1 MANERSTIY
10 WVLSFIIPIMC
21 ILYMTSYEPNY
32 IRVQGVKYDLNHMK
46 RHPNNYNLS
55 HIGDMIRDDLMN
67 HPIYNSINTT
77 DKLAIFMSRHV
88 YAVWDFMVLLKSL
101 QIKYTNV
108 NMYWTPPENMIAAR
122 MINMIVLGEE
132 TDDIDGVALSHLE
145 LYIRAMNDSNIPTKD
160 IMGFIKKVSLI
171 RGDVSLMVKFHNI
184 PPYIKEFILNTLSM
198 ANSKS
203 VITASAFLYGRE
215 DPIPEMFSK
224 IVSMGIVDTNVH
236 FKKYLERHIELD
248 HDHHAPMARKF
259 IDSII
264 KNDNDRNLIQLG
276 RIQAINARIK
286 LWDGIYNEI
295 VSVAI
300 QIF

>member
-1 MANERSTIY
+1 
-10 WVLSFIIPIMC
+10 
-21 ILYMTSYEPNY
+21 
-32 IRVQGVKYDLNHMK
+32 
-46 RHPNNYNLS
+46 
-55 HIGDMIRDDLMN
+55 
-67 HPIYNSINTT
+67 
-77 DKLAIFMSRHV
+77 
-88 YAVWDFMVLLKSL
+88 
-101 QIKYTNV
+101 
-108 NMYWTPPENMIAAR
+108 MIAAR
-122 MINMIVLGEE
+122 MINIIVLGEE

-145 LYIRAMNDSNIPTKD
+145 LYIKAMNDSNIPTKD
-160 IMGFIKKVSLI
+160 ILGFIKKVSLI

-215 DPIPEMFSK
+215 DPIPEMFNK
-224 IVSMGIVDTNVH
+224 IVTMGIVDTNVH

-259 IDSII
+259 IESII

-286 LWDGIYNEI
+286 LWDGIYNELLSI
-295 VSVAI
+295 SNTN
-300 QIF
+300 

>member
-1 MANERSTIY
+1 M
-10 WVLSFIIPIMC
+10 
-21 ILYMTSYEPNY
+21 
-32 IRVQGVKYDLNHMK
+32 KYDLNHMK
-46 RHPNNYNLS
+46 RHPDNYNLS

-67 HPIYNSINTT
+67 HPIYYSINTT

-122 MINMIVLGEE
+122 MINEIVLGEE

-184 PPYIKEFILNTLSM
+184 PPYIKEFILNSLSM

-259 IDSII
+259 IDSITM
-264 KNDNDRNLIQLG
+264 NDNDRNLIQLG

-286 LWDGIYNEI
+286 LWDGIYNEL
-295 VSVAI
+295 
-300 QIF
+300 